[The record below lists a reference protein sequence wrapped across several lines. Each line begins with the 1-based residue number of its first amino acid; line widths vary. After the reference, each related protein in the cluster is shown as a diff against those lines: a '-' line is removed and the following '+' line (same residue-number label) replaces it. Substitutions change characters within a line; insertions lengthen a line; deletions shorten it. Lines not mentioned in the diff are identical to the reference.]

1 MQHIR
6 YIDAAR
12 QIYRCK
18 KQNPIIQ
25 YTHIYI
31 IMKQTLNP
39 PIRTCHSCLRELPA
53 EAFYV
58 NRKTQ
63 VLDYCCKECRSAAS
77 KKRYMDSHSVND
89 THMYPVI
96 TDIQDRILR
105 MELIL
110 HARQVVNESMARK
123 RRRLR
128 ETVCEES

>member
-1 MQHIR
+1 
-6 YIDAAR
+6 
-12 QIYRCK
+12 
-18 KQNPIIQ
+18 
-25 YTHIYI
+25 
-31 IMKQTLNP
+31 MKQTLNP
-39 PIRTCHSCLRELPA
+39 LSRTCHFCLRELPA

-63 VLDYCCKECRSAAS
+63 VPDYCCKECRSAAS

-128 ETVCEES
+128 EMVCEES